1 MEERDNMLNAI
12 KVKDE
17 IITGGGVYAKVVKAA
32 DDLEEEDI
40 KVYKKAKKLALG
52 ETIKFP
58 SKKDDDFDEDEEL
71 D

>member
-1 MEERDNMLNAI
+1 MPNEL
-12 KVKDE
+12 VKQISYILYKTD
-17 IITGGGVYAKVVKAA
+17 
-32 DDLEEEDI
+32 EEDV

>member
-1 MEERDNMLNAI
+1 MKTKFSKYFE
-12 KVKDE
+12 VK
-17 IITGGGVYAKVVKAA
+17 IQYQKMQ
-32 DDLEEEDI
+32 EDG
-40 KVYKKAKKLALG
+40 KEKKAKKLALG